1 MLSNVLLVGLAGGAG
16 SILRFLVQKNLNA
29 GFPYGTLAVNLVGC
43 LLIGIAWGFFTRN
56 FNEQKQLIIITGF
69 CGGFTTFSSFT
80 AEGVQMLIDNRWLN
94 FILYTIVSVAAGL
107 AATFIGFK
115 ISH

>member
-1 MLSNVLLVGLAGGAG
+1 MLSNILLVGLAGGMG
-16 SILRFLVQKNLNA
+16 TIIRFLIQKNLNTS
-29 GFPYGTLAVNLVGC
+29 FPLGTLVVNLTGC
-43 LLIGIAWGFFTRN
+43 FLIGLAWGFFSRN

-80 AEGVQMLIDNRWLN
+80 AEGIQMLLDNRWLN
-94 FILYTIVSVAAGL
+94 FIIYTLVSVAAGL

-115 ISH
+115 IST